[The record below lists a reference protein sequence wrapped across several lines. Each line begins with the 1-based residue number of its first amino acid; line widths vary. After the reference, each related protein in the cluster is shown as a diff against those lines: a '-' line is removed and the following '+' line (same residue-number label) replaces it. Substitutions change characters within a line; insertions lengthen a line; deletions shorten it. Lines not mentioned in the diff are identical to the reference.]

1 MKSKKVFY
9 TELSYVLGVLILAL
23 GTALMERADFGM
35 SMVVAPA
42 YILHLKIGGVLP
54 FFTFGMAEYCL
65 QAVLLV
71 LIGVILRRFKL
82 SYLGSFATAVFYG
95 VVLDGW
101 IAVVKYIP
109 DLGLPGRIVFFAAGL
124 LFGSVGVA
132 LFFHTYITPE
142 AYELLVKEIAEEKQL
157 PISRVKTVYDCISC
171 GVSILLSFIF
181 FGFGHFEG
189 VKLGTVFCALING
202 RLIGAISS
210 RLETHFDFR
219 DYLKR

>member
-1 MKSKKVFY
+1 MNGKKTFY
-9 TELSYVLGVLILAL
+9 TEISYVLGVLILAL

-42 YILHLKIGGVLP
+42 YILHLKIGRALP

-101 IAVVKYIP
+101 IWVVKFIP
-109 DLGLPGRIVFFAAGL
+109 DLGLAGRCVFFIAGL
-124 LFGSVGVA
+124 LLGSVGVA

-142 AYELLVKEIAEEKQL
+142 AYELLVKEISEDKGL
-157 PISRVKTVYDCISC
+157 PISTVKTAYDCISC
-171 GVSILLSFIF
+171 GVSILLSFLF

-189 VKLGTVFCALING
+189 VKLGTVLCALVNG
-202 RLIGAISS
+202 RLIGAIST
-210 RLETHFDFR
+210 RLETRFDFR
-219 DYLKR
+219 DYLRK